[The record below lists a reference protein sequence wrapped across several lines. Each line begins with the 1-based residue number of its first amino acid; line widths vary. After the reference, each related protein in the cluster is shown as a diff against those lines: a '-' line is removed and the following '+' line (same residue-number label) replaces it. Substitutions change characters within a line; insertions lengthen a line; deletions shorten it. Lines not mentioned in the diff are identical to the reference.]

1 MNRLYMSPKRLET
14 FFSCSGLMIKT
25 EVIIFENRM
34 FLTTYNTPL
43 KIHQIIIP
51 ILRFLS
57 HHIAFKPLTFWRLST
72 PLDITKLALE
82 KKVMWKRSVKCF
94 RFLQHLIISPFFYL
108 CQNNMADV
116 CSHPQALPHL
126 SLNWYPLPPV
136 CLYSLLMFRVKEC
149 LMTPQHEKYISFECW
164 TKVNRRIWE
173 INQKERK
180 CFT

>member
-1 MNRLYMSPKRLET
+1 MKNKPLKNLLVPKQMNRLYMSPKRLET

-94 RFLQHLIISPFFYL
+94 RFLQHLIISPFF
-108 CQNNMADV
+108 
-116 CSHPQALPHL
+116 L
-126 SLNWYPLPPV
+126 SLSKQHGWCLLPPTGFAP
-136 CLYSLLMFRVKEC
+136 LEFKLISPSASLFVQSINVPSQGMFND
-149 LMTPQHEKYISFECW
+149 TPAWKIYQLWVLDKG
-164 TKVNRRIWE
+164 K
-173 INQKERK
+173 
-180 CFT
+180 